1 MKELRI
7 CNDSDRR
14 RGILIY
20 RRFGTARRGD
30 RAVSRRQYNANIPY
44 RYRRYSYMYSCTVLD
59 LVATEG
65 KIA

>member
-20 RRFGTARRGD
+20 RRFGTARETQSVQKSLCSADENCRRGSA
-30 RAVSRRQYNANIPY
+30 RGIEKSIH
-44 RYRRYSYMYSCTVLD
+44 SKCTVRRG
-59 LVATEG
+59 VRR
-65 KIA
+65 